1 MATKAE
7 SRKAAE
13 QQIAEKEKRIMDAIR
28 MRIPDRV
35 PVICSLGYLVARYTG
50 IPSSAAYYDFPA
62 WLAAYKKTIP
72 DFPADLVFVCKAS
85 LPARPSKS
93 SSLVSSVGRD
103 MGSTSTPVTSPL
115 KSRT

>member
-1 MATKAE
+1 MVTKLE
-7 SRKAAE
+7 QGKTAE

-35 PVICSLGYLVARYTG
+35 PVICSLGYFVAKYTG

-72 DFPADLVFVCKAS
+72 DFPADLVFTQGFTSGKA
-85 LPARPSKS
+85 L
-93 SSLVSSVGRD
+93 
-103 MGSTSTPVTSPL
+103 
-115 KSRT
+115 